1 VRVKRV
7 FYEMTIQFNMDK
19 KHILK
24 NYLYWLIQKGIGVGV
39 SNLNVIRN
47 IVHYTEASA
56 EQQLIYFLL
65 HY

>member
-1 VRVKRV
+1 
-7 FYEMTIQFNMDK
+7 MDK

-65 HY
+65 HF